1 MPASSYKE
9 ENMKIIKKLS
19 EMIEDEI
26 ADAEKYA
33 RCALKYKDERPDL
46 AKLFYSLS
54 GEELG
59 HMGKLHDAV
68 VSIIQ
73 EYRSKNG
80 DPPAAM
86 LAVYDYL
93 HEKQIDRIAD
103 VKSLQ
108 TMFREG

>member
-1 MPASSYKE
+1 
-9 ENMKIIKKLS
+9 MKIIKKLS

-33 RCALKYKDERPDL
+33 RCALKYKDERPEL
-46 AKLFYSLS
+46 ARLFYSLS

-73 EYRSKNG
+73 EYRKENG
-80 DPPAAM
+80 EPPANMMAI
-86 LAVYDYL
+86 YEWE
-93 HEKQIDRIAD
+93 HGKQIDRVAG
-103 VKSLQ
+103 VKTLQ
-108 TMFREG
+108 AMFREG